1 MNKNSEKVTV
11 VLVGAGGK
19 MGMRCLNNL
28 LKHDYNVLLCENGA
42 AGLERIKEKGLSV
55 TPNEKAIPQGD
66 YIVMAVPDAKLG
78 KISEVTVPKMKSG
91 ATMITLDPAAA
102 FAKELAVRDDCTFV
116 VTHPCHPGLFV
127 EQETPEARN
136 DMFGGIA
143 AKQDI
148 VIAFMKG
155 EEKNFLVAEQ
165 ICKQMFAPVVNCHRI
180 TVEQMAMLEPAAAEV
195 VAASAVCIM
204 KEALDEVIKRG
215 VPEAAARAFLMGHIQ
230 IPLAI
235 VFKNTNPFSDAA
247 KIAIK
252 FGYDHIYKSDWK
264 KVFEMDSI
272 HEQVHKMI
280 HPEEVE

>member
-1 MNKNSEKVTV
+1 MIKNSKKTTV

-28 LKHDYNVLLCENGA
+28 LKHDYKILLCENGA
-42 AGLERIKEKGLSV
+42 AGLERLKDKGLTV
-55 TPNEKAIPQGD
+55 TPNEEAIPSGD
-66 YIVMAVPDAKLG
+66 YIIMAVPDAKLG
-78 KISEVTVPKMKSG
+78 KISETAVPMMKPG

-102 FAKELAVRDDCTFV
+102 FAKELTLRDDCTFV

-127 EQETPEARN
+127 EQDTPEARS

-148 VIAFMKG
+148 VIAFMQG
-155 EEKNFLVAEQ
+155 EEENFLTAEK
-165 ICKQMFAPVVNCHRI
+165 ICKEMFAPVVYCHRI

-195 VAASAVCIM
+195 VAASAACLM

-215 VPEAAARAFLMGHIQ
+215 VPEAAAKAFMMGHIQ

-235 VFKNTNPFSDAA
+235 VFKNVNPFSDAA

-252 FGYDHIYKSDWK
+252 FGYEHIYRPDWK
-264 KVFEMDSI
+264 KIFEMDSI
-272 HEQVHKMI
+272 KEQVHRMI
-280 HPEEVE
+280 HPEEEE